1 MILIATDDGQRA
13 HTWQQYVS
21 SEYTVYELIVSDKK
35 TLEIC
40 LKKVPIDVVLLDK
53 TILGASGIHE
63 LSDIQKIQPETR
75 LILMTATADQREEV
89 ATILFGAKAYCE
101 YDINDMTLSRVLKTV
116 LADELWVDRKFVSR
130 LLEEIE
136 DIAKA
141 QHTEA
146 QQLDKGLS
154 LLTPRETEIAKLV
167 AGGASNRTIAEQL
180 NISERT
186 VKAHLGVIFRKMNI
200 DDRLQLALFI
210 NRHQQISSIW
220 HQENDPPH
228 ANASASHKDEKKK
241 DT

>member
-1 MILIATDDGQRA
+1 MILIATDDGHRA
-13 HTWQQYVS
+13 HVWQQYVS
-21 SEYTVYELIVSDKK
+21 TEYKVYELIVSDKK

-228 ANASASHKDEKKK
+228 INTSDKDEKKK
-241 DT
+241 GT

>member
-13 HTWQQYVS
+13 HLWQQYVS
-21 SEYTVYELIVSDKK
+21 SEYAVYELVVTDKK

-40 LKKVPIDVVLLDK
+40 LKKVPIEAVLLDK
-53 TILGASGIHE
+53 TILGENGVHE

-75 LILMTATADQREEV
+75 LILMTKMYDQREEV

-101 YDINDMTLSRVLKTV
+101 YDVNDLMLSRLLKTV

-146 QQLDKGLS
+146 QQLDKGLA

-167 AGGASNRTIAEQL
+167 AGGASNRSIAEQL

-186 VKAHLGVIFRKMNI
+186 VKAHLGVIFRKINI

-220 HQENDPPH
+220 HQENDKPH
-228 ANASASHKDEKKK
+228 THSSAPSNEEKKK
-241 DT
+241 DA

>member
-13 HTWQQYVS
+13 HRWQQYVS
-21 SEYTVYELIVSDKK
+21 AEYTVYELIISDKK

-40 LKKVPIDVVLLDK
+40 LKKISIDVVLLDK
-53 TILGASGIHE
+53 AILGESGIHE
-63 LSDIQKIQPETR
+63 LSEIHAIQPETR
-75 LILMTATADQREEV
+75 LILMTEIADQREEV
-89 ATILFGAKAYCE
+89 ASILFGAKAYCE
-101 YDINDMTLSRVLKTV
+101 YDINDLMLSRVLRTV

-130 LLEEIE
+130 LLGEIE
-136 DIAKA
+136 GIARA

-167 AGGASNRTIAEQL
+167 AGGASNRVIAEAL

-200 DDRLQLALFI
+200 VDRLQLALFI

-220 HQENDPPH
+220 HQENDVPSTH
-228 ANASASHKDEKKK
+228 STTSHKEGKKK